1 MVLGRED
8 EVRPVV
14 VVILSQLEF
23 RRTDRRLGRFIPH
36 AVILSGKPIQ
46 VEQCPQNIRLPL
58 ARQPYRGYT
67 SSAGNTLVVGTAFE
81 FGEFKL
87 DCGRFEL
94 YRAGHT
100 VKLERKP
107 MELLILLVGREGQL
121 VTRNEIAQHLWG
133 SEVFVD
139 TEHGINTAIRKVRY
153 ALRDDPEDPRFV
165 QTVTGKGYRFVA
177 TAAEAR
183 QSSAEEDSHS
193 LPPPGP
199 SPATAPDAE
208 LPSQPASYPRSRLW
222 LAVLGALTALVFL
235 IAAVNLG
242 ARGWRNR
249 FRGAYRPEISS
260 LAVLPLDNLSGD
272 PAQDYFADGMTDELT
287 TMLAKNS
294 TLRIVSRTSVMQY
307 KRVHR
312 PLPDIAREL
321 GVDGVLEGSVARSG
335 DHVHMTIQLIQ
346 APSDTH
352 LWAESYDRDANDA
365 VALPQE
371 AAQTIAG
378 QLNRAVLH
386 PSTSRFVLPEAHDAY
401 LHGRYLWFS
410 DHNDRAGEYFKKA
423 TELQPD
429 YALGWSG
436 LSSYYGAG
444 AVDGELDPQQSLPAE
459 ESAARKAVA
468 LDESEPWAHL
478 AMSAA
483 FFFARWDFPGA
494 EQEMARTIALDP
506 RFAEAY
512 HLHSKMLGALNRH
525 REAIEAEKRA
535 TEIDPFSRPYEMA
548 LALVEARQYDE
559 AINEARQ
566 RLESNPDQV
575 YLHWMIYYSLRAKG
589 LQKEAAQE
597 LEQALLQGYGKKSP
611 ASVRRALQQ
620 GGLQGLVKWQL
631 NDARNWSSAHY
642 VPPYFLAELHAQLG
656 HREQALTLL
665 EQAYREHSP
674 LLLWVQNNQP
684 FDMLHSDERYRAIIK
699 GMGLPP
705 AY

>member
-1 MVLGRED
+1 M
-8 EVRPVV
+8 
-14 VVILSQLEF
+14 
-23 RRTDRRLGRFIPH
+23 
-36 AVILSGKPIQ
+36 
-46 VEQCPQNIRLPL
+46 
-58 ARQPYRGYT
+58 
-67 SSAGNTLVVGTAFE
+67 VGTAFE
-81 FGEFKL
+81 FGEFRL

-94 YRAGHT
+94 SRGGSA

-107 MELLILLVGREGQL
+107 LELLILLVQREGQL
-121 VTRNEIAQHLWG
+121 VTRDEIAQHLWG

-139 TEHGINTAIRKVRY
+139 TEHGINTAIRKIRY
-153 ALRDDPEDPRFV
+153 ALRDDPEQPRFV
-165 QTVTGKGYRFVA
+165 ETVTGKGYRFVA
-177 TAAEAR
+177 IAAELR
-183 QSSAEEDSHS
+183 QASPLPSA
-193 LPPPGP
+193 
-199 SPATAPDAE
+199 SPAIAADAD
-208 LPSQPASYPRSRLW
+208 LPSQPPAGYPRSRVW
-222 LAVLGALTALVFL
+222 LAILGALTALVFL

-249 FRGAYRPEISS
+249 FRSGAARPEINS

-272 PAQDYFADGMTDELT
+272 PSQDYFADGLTDELT

-312 PLPDIAREL
+312 HLPEIAREL
-321 GVDGVLEGSVARSG
+321 GVDGMLEGSVARTG
-335 DHVHMTIQLIQ
+335 NNVHMTIQLIQ

-352 LWAESYDRDANDA
+352 LWAESYDRDAND
-365 VALPQE
+365 VVELPQE
-371 AAQTIAG
+371 AARTIAG
-378 QLNRAVLH
+378 QLDRAVLH
-386 PSTSRFVLPEAHDAY
+386 PSTPRFVLPEAHDAY
-401 LHGRYLWFS
+401 LHGRYLWFT

-436 LSSYYGAG
+436 LSCYYGAG
-444 AVDGELDPQQSLPAE
+444 AVEGQLDPQQSLPAE

-468 LDESEPWAHL
+468 LDDSLPWAHH

-512 HLHSKMLGALNRH
+512 HLHAKMLGALNRH
-525 REAIEAEKRA
+525 REAIEEEKKA
-535 TEIDPFSRPYEMA
+535 IEIDPFSRPYEMA
-548 LALVEARQYDE
+548 LALLEARQYDQ
-559 AINEARQ
+559 AISEARQ
-566 RLESNPDQV
+566 RLESNPGEV
-575 YLHWMIYYSLRAKG
+575 ILHWMIYYSLRGKG
-589 LQKEAAQE
+589 LEKEAAQE
-597 LEQALLQGYGKKSP
+597 LEQALLQGYGNKSP
-611 ASVRRALQQ
+611 ASVRAAFQQ
-620 GGLQGLVKWQL
+620 GGLQGLTKWQL
-631 NDARNWSSAHY
+631 NEAQKWSATHY
-642 VPPYFLAELHAQLG
+642 VAPYYFAELHAQLG

-665 EQAYREHSP
+665 EQAFREHSP

-684 FDMLHSDERYRAIIK
+684 FDVLHSDERYRAIIK

>member
-1 MVLGRED
+1 
-8 EVRPVV
+8 VV
-14 VVILSQLEF
+14 DTV
-23 RRTDRRLGRFIPH
+23 
-36 AVILSGKPIQ
+36 
-46 VEQCPQNIRLPL
+46 
-58 ARQPYRGYT
+58 
-67 SSAGNTLVVGTAFE
+67 FE
-81 FGEFKL
+81 FGEFRL

-94 YRAGHT
+94 YRSGRSL
-100 VKLERKP
+100 KLERKP
-107 MELLILLVGREGQL
+107 LELLILLVGREGRL

-139 TEHGINTAIRKVRY
+139 TEHGINTAIRKIRY
-153 ALRDDPEDPRFV
+153 ALRDDPEHPRFV

-177 TAAEAR
+177 TAVEAR
-183 QSSAEEDSHS
+183 ESLADGDSQSSSAQIGPA
-193 LPPPGP
+193 LPHN
-199 SPATAPDAE
+199 AE
-208 LPSQPASYPRSRLW
+208 LRSQPPASYPRSRIW
-222 LAVLGALTALVFL
+222 IAVLGALTALVFL

-249 FRGAYRPEISS
+249 FRGAAPRPEISS

-272 PAQDYFADGMTDELT
+272 PNQDYFADGMTDELT
-287 TMLAKNS
+287 TMLAKDS
-294 TLRIVSRTSVMQY
+294 TLRIVSRTSVMRY

-312 PLPDIAREL
+312 PLPEIAREL

-335 DHVHMTIQLIQ
+335 DHVHLTIQLIQ

-352 LWAESYDRDANDA
+352 LWAESYDRDAKD
-365 VALPQE
+365 VVSLPQE

-378 QLNRAVLH
+378 RLNRAVLH
-386 PSTSRFVLPEAHDAY
+386 PSTPRFVRPEAHDAY
-401 LHGRYLWFS
+401 LHGRYLWVT

-444 AVDGELDPQQSLPAE
+444 AIEGQLDPRQALPAE

-468 LDESEPWAHL
+468 LDDSLPWAHL

-483 FFFARWDFPGA
+483 FLVARWDFPAA
-494 EQEMARTIALDP
+494 EQEMARTLALDP

-512 HLHSKMLGALNRH
+512 HFHAKILSILNRH
-525 REAIEAEKRA
+525 REAIEAEKKA

-548 LALVEARQYDE
+548 LALFEARQYDQ

-566 RLESNPDQV
+566 RLESNPDQID
-575 YLHWMIYYSLRAKG
+575 LHWLIYCSLRDKG
-589 LQKEAAQE
+589 LQKEAALE
-597 LEQALLQGYGKKSP
+597 LEQTLLLDYAKKSP
-611 ASVRRALQQ
+611 ASVRRAFQQ

-631 NDARNWSSAHY
+631 NDAVKGSSAHY
-642 VPPYFLAELHAQLG
+642 VAPYNLADLQAQLG

-665 EQAYREHSP
+665 EQAYRERSP
-674 LLLWVQNNQP
+674 LLLWVQNNKP
-684 FDMLHSDERYRAIIK
+684 FDVLHSDERYRAIIK